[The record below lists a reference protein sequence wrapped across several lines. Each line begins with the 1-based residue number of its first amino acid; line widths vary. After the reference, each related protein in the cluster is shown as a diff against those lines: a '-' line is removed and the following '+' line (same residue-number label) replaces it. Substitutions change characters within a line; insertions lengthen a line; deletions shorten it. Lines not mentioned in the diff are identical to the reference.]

1 MLNYLNFHY
10 ASYGFLIVA
19 GIISFAAQM
28 YVQSSYQK
36 YSQIDTLSGQTGA
49 EIARRILSDKNIT
62 DVRVVESNSG
72 ELSDHYDPTKK
83 IVALSPKVYHD
94 HSIASISVAAH
105 EVGHAIQ
112 HAESYAFIGIRNKI
126 LPLAIVAGKFSMFPI
141 MIGFMADIP
150 LFFNIGIIM
159 LGVIA
164 LFQFVTLPVE
174 FDASRRAVRIL
185 NQEQVL
191 SGSELS
197 GSKKML
203 TAAALTYV
211 AALLGTVL
219 SILRYLAMR
228 GNRNNER

>member
-1 MLNYLNFHY
+1 MLNYLNFRY
-10 ASYGFLIVA
+10 ASYGFLILA
-19 GIISFAAQM
+19 GIISLAAQM

-36 YSQIDTLSGQTGA
+36 YSKISTLSGVTGA
-49 EIARRILSDKNIT
+49 DIARRILRDKNIT
-62 DVRVVESNSG
+62 DVQVVQSNKG

-83 IVALSPKVYHD
+83 IVALSPKVYQD

-112 HAESYAFIGIRNKI
+112 HAESYAFIGIRNKV
-126 LPLAIVAGKFSMFPI
+126 LPAAIIASKFSMIPI
-141 MIGFMADIP
+141 MLGFFADSP
-150 LFFNIGIIM
+150 LFFNIGIAM
-159 LGVIA
+159 LGIIA

-174 FDASRRAVRIL
+174 FDASRRAVKIL
-185 NQEQVL
+185 NQEQIL
-191 SGSELS
+191 TGSELS

-219 SILRYLAMR
+219 SIMRYISMR
-228 GNRNNER
+228 GNRNN